1 LSPPVPAVE
10 FALGKFRSDDEFLKT
25 VHRLMF
31 GTPGKATI
39 IKKNI
44 RAFSGLPQDDE
55 KATGRAEDMLKR
67 AFNATLNQL
76 LDLFDL
82 PRGSGEEGKKEAK
95 EKRIFDWL
103 MKPTQ
108 SGNKNLKGECP
119 PS

>member
-1 LSPPVPAVE
+1 MSPPIPAVE

-55 KATGRAEDMLKR
+55 KATTRAEDMLKR

>member
-1 LSPPVPAVE
+1 MSPPIPAVE

-55 KATGRAEDMLKR
+55 KATTRAEDMLKR

-82 PRGSGEEGKKEAK
+82 PRGWARRARRRPRRSASSIG
-95 EKRIFDWL
+95 
-103 MKPTQ
+103 
-108 SGNKNLKGECP
+108 S
-119 PS
+119 